1 MIPFNALM
9 AARQFLA
16 SVLPNARCVVDATAG
31 NGNDTLFLC
40 RQTPADCQ
48 VVAFDIQ
55 LAAIRSATELIAG
68 HGYQEKVRWI
78 HADHA
83 QLVEYIATP
92 VDAAVFNLG
101 YLPGQDHL
109 ITTGPASLGP
119 ALQGLLNLLAPGG
132 RLTLVAYPGH
142 GPGLAEIEFLETTLS
157 QYPQQQFV
165 VTRLNFI
172 NQCNNPAILYTIG
185 KARGNPHENSSAN

>member
-1 MIPFNALM
+1 MIPSNALM

-16 SVLPNARCVVDATAG
+16 AVLPNSRCVVDATAG

-40 RQTPADCQ
+40 QQTPTDCR
-48 VVAFDIQ
+48 VVAVDIQ
-55 LAAIRSATELIAG
+55 LAAIQSATELIAR
-68 HGYQEKVRWI
+68 HGYLEKVRWI

-83 QLVEYIATP
+83 HLSEHVDGP

-101 YLPGQDHL
+101 YLPGQDHS
-109 ITTGPASLGP
+109 ITTDPVSIGP
-119 ALQGLLNLLAPGG
+119 ALKGLINLLAPGG
-132 RLTLVAYPGH
+132 RITLVAYPGH
-142 GPGLAEIEFLETTLS
+142 GPGQAEIEFLETTLS
-157 QYPQQQFV
+157 QYPQQQFIV
-165 VTRLNFI
+165 ARLNFI